1 MAQVINDSNFA
12 EILAGGKPVLV
23 DFWATWCGPCRAM
36 APVVDELSAEFEGR
50 VVVAKCDV
58 DEASQLPAQYGIR
71 NIPTFIFFKDG
82 QMVDRLVGVNPK
94 SVFVEKLNALL

>member
-1 MAQVINDSNFA
+1 MAQVINDSNFS
-12 EILAGGKPVLV
+12 EILNAGKPVLV

-36 APVVDELSAEFEGR
+36 APVIDELAADYEGR
-50 VVVAKCDV
+50 VTVAKCDV
-58 DEASQLPAQYGIR
+58 DEAAELPTQFGIR

-94 SVFVEKLNALL
+94 SVFVEKLDSLL

>member
-12 EILAGGKPVLV
+12 EILACGKPVLV
-23 DFWATWCGPCRAM
+23 DFWATWCGSCRAM
-36 APVVDELSAEFEGR
+36 APVVDELAAEFADK

-58 DEASQLPAQYGIR
+58 DDASVFPTQFGIR

>member
-36 APVVDELSAEFEGR
+36 APVVDEVAAEFEGR
-50 VVVAKCDV
+50 AIVAKCDV
-58 DEASQLPAQYGIR
+58 DEASQFPTQYGIR

-94 SVFVEKLNALL
+94 SVLVEKLNALL

>member
-12 EILAGGKPVLV
+12 EILSGDKPVLV
-23 DFWATWCGPCRAM
+23 DFWATWCGPCRSM
-36 APVVDELSAEFEGR
+36 APVVDELAAEFEGR

-58 DEASQLPAQYGIR
+58 DEASQLPTQYGIR
-71 NIPTFIFFKDG
+71 NIPTFIFFKGG

-94 SVFVEKLNALL
+94 SVFEEKLNALL